1 MSLPVNFRFYRM
13 LKISDIINIDF
24 FSAMKEEEFVYS
36 YQPRL
41 KSVKYL
47 QGEQWKF
54 FLAKQI
60 IFYRSD
66 RAKCANY
73 EANVQKQSLVRSL
86 FNLDLL

>member
-1 MSLPVNFRFYRM
+1 
-13 LKISDIINIDF
+13 
-24 FSAMKEEEFVYS
+24 MKEEEFVYS

-47 QGEQWKF
+47 QGEHWKF
-54 FLAKQI
+54 FDAKQI